1 MSSMSTKTLKK
12 RPLVSPRMRDRA
24 RELRSRATP
33 FEQSFW
39 VRVRAGRFGGFK
51 FRRQQ
56 PLGAY
61 VVDFVC
67 QQAMLVVELDGA
79 QHVDHRDY
87 DQNRDQWLVSQGY
100 RVFRVWNHEWLL
112 NQEAVLEE
120 LWALLHNS
128 QPSPPTPLP
137 RREREDKS
145 SQILPKNTEST
156 AC

>member
-1 MSSMSTKTLKK
+1 
-12 RPLVSPRMRDRA
+12 
-24 RELRSRATP
+24 
-33 FEQSFW
+33 
-39 VRVRAGRFGGFK
+39 K

-61 VVDFVC
+61 IVDFVC

-100 RVFRVWNHEWLL
+100 RVFRVLNHEWLL

-137 RREREDKS
+137 RTRKYCLKTLSLLRVEHREEYCGFRV
-145 SQILPKNTEST
+145 LLV
-156 AC
+156 

>member
-1 MSSMSTKTLKK
+1 M
-12 RPLVSPRMRDRA
+12 
-24 RELRSRATP
+24 
-33 FEQSFW
+33 
-39 VRVRAGRFGGFK
+39 RVRAGRFGGFK

-61 VVDFVC
+61 IVDFVC

-100 RVFRVWNHEWLL
+100 RVFRVWSHEWLL

-137 RREREDKS
+137 RPLSPGGRGRTSPRKYCLKTLSLLRVEHREEYCGFRV
-145 SQILPKNTEST
+145 LLV
-156 AC
+156 